1 MSEFRGQ
8 LNGSGMRFGIVVAR
22 FNEFI
27 TRRLLDSV
35 RTELLSLGVSTE
47 DVDIVWVPGA
57 MEVPLTCRKMAE
69 TGKVAAIIAL
79 ACVLRGET
87 PHFDYVA
94 GELTRGISS
103 VALESSIPII
113 YGAITAD
120 TLEQAIHR
128 AGGKMGNKGAEAARS
143 AVEMVSL
150 YRSLGAEHPEVQAKI
165 RLLGGNA

>member
-1 MSEFRGQ
+1 MSEFHGQ
-8 LNGSGMRFGIVVAR
+8 LDACSRRFGVVVSR

-27 TRRLLDSV
+27 TRRLLDAV
-35 RTELLSLGVSTE
+35 KEELLCHGAVSE
-47 DVDIVWVPGA
+47 DIDIVWVPGA

-69 TGKVAAIIAL
+69 TGKVEAVIAL

-94 GELTRGISS
+94 GELSRGIAA
-103 VALESSIPII
+103 VALECNIPVI

-143 AVEMVSL
+143 AVEMINL
-150 YRSLGAEHPEVQAKI
+150 YRSLGMEHPQVQAKI
-165 RLLGGNA
+165 RLLSGNA